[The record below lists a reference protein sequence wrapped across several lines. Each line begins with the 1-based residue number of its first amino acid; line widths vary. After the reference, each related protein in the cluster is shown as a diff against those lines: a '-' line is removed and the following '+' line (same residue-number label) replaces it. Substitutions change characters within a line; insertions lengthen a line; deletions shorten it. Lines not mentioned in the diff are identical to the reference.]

1 MVAGTN
7 RKAPSREIGTGLRT
21 ALRGYGIAAEQRKPS
36 SASLQPPY
44 GFVAASICSFS
55 SASRDEWSTLNGDSK
70 SKAPSVPDANIRKT
84 GSPVGTEARHEL
96 APKEP

>member
-1 MVAGTN
+1 VVAGTN

-55 SASRDEWSTLNGDSK
+55 SASRDEWSSK